1 MSSRLGRGLSDILGE
16 VSQAY
21 EREISAKSSVDDIY
35 ELDIDNIVANPHQ
48 PRRSFSGD
56 SLQELCESI
65 KLHGILQPV
74 IVKKTDE
81 GFMLLA
87 GERRLRASKL
97 AGLETIKA
105 IITDI
110 EFDKF
115 RELALIENI
124 QREDLNP
131 LEVAI
136 SLKNLIEEH
145 NLTHEE
151 LAARVKKSRTQIT
164 NTLRLLSL
172 SDYVQEKLLEKDLS
186 FGHAKVLIGLDT
198 DTQKIVVD
206 TIIGQKLSVRDS
218 EVLVKEIKNPKNRKK
233 SAPGGQ
239 KGTQIVDLKKYKQ
252 RLKNDIPL
260 RFEIK
265 KNKLEISFDSEA
277 EIETFLKYFKSE

>member
-21 EREISAKSSVDDIY
+21 EREISAKSSIDDIY

-48 PRRSFSGD
+48 PRQTFSKE
-56 SLQELCESI
+56 SLQELSDSI
-65 KLHGILQPV
+65 KTHGILQPV

-97 AGLETIKA
+97 AGLDTIKA

-131 LEVAI
+131 LEVAL

-151 LAARVKKSRTQIT
+151 LASKVKKSRAQIT

-218 EVLVKEIKNPKNRKK
+218 EVLVKEIKNGKNKKK
-233 SAPGGQ
+233 SALNVQ
-239 KGTQIVDLKKYKQ
+239 KGTQLVDLKKYKQ
-252 RLKNDIPL
+252 RFKNDIPL

-265 KNKLEISFDSEA
+265 KNKLEISFASEA